1 MWEYQSEETRKSR
14 RQTEIAGHVGAA
26 AVYLGTVLARQRA
39 AAMGR
44 KTSVGVHHE
53 LAPREAGVR
62 FEAALHKSAGG
73 IDEDLRVLVRR
84 KLPQRGQDDIL
95 HQVAAQGVEIGV
107 LFVLAGQHACGDALG
122 ESVLVFH

>member
-53 LAPREAGVR
+53 LAARETGVC
-62 FEAALHKSAGG
+62 FKAALHKSAGG

-84 KLPQRGQDDIL
+84 KFAQCGQDDVL
-95 HQVAAQGVEIGV
+95 HQVAAQGVEIDV
-107 LFVLAGQHACGDALG
+107 LFVLAGQHDSGDALG
-122 ESVLVFH
+122 ESVFVFH